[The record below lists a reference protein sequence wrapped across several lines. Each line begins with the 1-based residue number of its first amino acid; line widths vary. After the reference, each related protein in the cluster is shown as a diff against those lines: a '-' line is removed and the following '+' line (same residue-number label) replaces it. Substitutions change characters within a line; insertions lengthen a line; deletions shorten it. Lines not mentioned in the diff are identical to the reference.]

1 MNSPQVHVS
10 GSVFSRILWLY
21 GLYTL
26 LSNATYLVGYYWLPE
41 GFMRASPLTA
51 AGQVVA
57 AAQSFWG
64 QFGLTLLFNLGVV
77 TVISIVLN
85 FNQIK
90 GVPVGYVYPLSLA
103 VTSGLISGTNSFIA
117 SDITR
122 FNARDGM
129 ALALS
134 IGNLEMLGYIFV
146 IASTVKFGVYQYRS
160 WWRWGGEWKPAKV
173 MNLRDVRLAKPEIL
187 CLVIGILLVIFGA
200 YRETLMAFGLL

>member
-1 MNSPQVHVS
+1 MDSPQVHVS
-10 GSVFSRILWLY
+10 ASVFSRILWLY

-41 GFMRASPLTA
+41 GFMRAGPQTA

-117 SDITR
+117 SD
-122 FNARDGM
+122 
-129 ALALS
+129 S
-134 IGNLEMLGYIFV
+134 IISKIRGNDL
-146 IASTVKFGVYQYRS
+146 TQRS
-160 WWRWGGEWKPAKV
+160 P
-173 MNLRDVRLAKPEIL
+173 
-187 CLVIGILLVIFGA
+187 
-200 YRETLMAFGLL
+200 